1 MTKVL
6 CEGDFVEQVD
16 CLKTV
21 PFNLTSSR
29 GKPTLEQTKRNKVR
43 GELLDG
49 LAKYLDAILDG
60 TSASVY
66 RVSEGVAIEIA
77 NDGVYQSEQVAGLG
91 DTTNGTIVLTMDVTM
106 QNLEYDAYQAAIE
119 WDEDVK
125 AKEAAAAIRAEKLA
139 AKEARKQA
147 AAARQLGGK
156 NISDEVASEADE
168 VPDAAIEANSN
179 D

>member
-1 MTKVL
+1 MSKVL
-6 CEGDFVEQVD
+6 CEGDFVEQID

-21 PFNLTSSR
+21 PFNITSSR

-49 LAKYLDAILDG
+49 LTRYLDAILDG
-60 TSASVY
+60 TSAAVY
-66 RVSEGVAIEIA
+66 RVNEGVAIEIA
-77 NDGVYQSEQVAGLG
+77 NDGVYHGEQAGGLDG
-91 DTTNGTIVLTMDVTM
+91 TTNGTIVLTLDLTM

-119 WDEDVK
+119 WEEDVN

-147 AAARQLGGK
+147 SAARLIGGK
-156 NISDEVASEADE
+156 NSSDEVASDGGQETT
-168 VPDAAIEANSN
+168 SN
-179 D
+179 NDTND

>member
-1 MTKVL
+1 MTKIL
-6 CEGDFVEQVD
+6 CEGDFVEQVGA
-16 CLKTV
+16 LVSV

-77 NDGVYQSEQVAGLG
+77 NDGVYQSEQAGGLG
-91 DTTNGTIVLTMDVTM
+91 DTTNGTIVLTMDLTM

-156 NISDEVASEADE
+156 NISDEVAADANK
-168 VPDAAIEANSN
+168 VDDAAVVESSN
-179 D
+179 N